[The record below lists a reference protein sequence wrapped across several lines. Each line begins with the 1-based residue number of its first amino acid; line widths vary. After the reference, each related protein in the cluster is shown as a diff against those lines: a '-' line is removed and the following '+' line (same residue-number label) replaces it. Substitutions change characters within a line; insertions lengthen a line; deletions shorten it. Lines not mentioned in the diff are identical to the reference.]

1 MFGIKVSHHK
11 LYVPL
16 LLGTDNQD
24 DHLMA
29 RWAQLG
35 CFSPFLRLHSSDSP
49 FNTRE
54 PWAFSNE
61 SHSVCAKFLQFRHRL
76 VPYLYSVNADSI
88 DSYKSLVEPVY
99 YDYPERQEAYAHKN
113 QFMFGSQLLV
123 VPVVTPTSSVTK
135 LGKAKGWLPPGKW
148 VDIFEGLVY
157 EGDRVLSFYRS
168 LDKYPV
174 FAKEGSIIPLDGK
187 TGGALENGCP
197 TPESIEILLF
207 PGKDGHFDL
216 VEDDGTGAEI
226 SQIKLSRT
234 PIKYSQA
241 DGKLTIGPTSDPLLK
256 ERSYSI
262 RILGGSADKVEINGS
277 SKSSEK
283 GSIEIGSQPTST
295 AIEVKFQFEAISNQ
309 EASDSK
315 KKQIFARLT
324 AGQMDL
330 VQKGLLWDAVKS
342 EGGLL
347 KSISRLEDIEAPED
361 MKAAVMELLLAE

>member
-1 MFGIKVSHHK
+1 MIDSNA
-11 LYVPL
+11 
-16 LLGTDNQD
+16 DIQD

-29 RWAQLG
+29 RWVQLG

-54 PWAFSNE
+54 PWAFSSE
-61 SHSVCAKFLQFRHRL
+61 SHSTCAKFLQFRHRL
-76 VPYLYSVNADSI
+76 VPYLYSVNADST

-99 YDYPERQEAYAHKN
+99 YDYPERDEAYAHRN
-113 QFMFGSQLLV
+113 QFMFGSELLV
-123 VPVVTPTSSVTK
+123 VPVVSPTSSVTK
-135 LGKAKGWLPPGKW
+135 LGKAKGWLPPGRW

-174 FAKEGSIIPLDGK
+174 FAKEGAIIPLDGK
-187 TGGALENGCP
+187 IGGALENGCP

-241 DGKLTIGPTSDPLLK
+241 EGKLTIGPTSNPLLK
-256 ERSYSI
+256 ERSYTV
-262 RILGGSADKVEINGS
+262 RILGGSAKNVEINGS
-277 SKSSEK
+277 SKSADKGVIDIGKQSTSE
-283 GSIEIGSQPTST
+283 
-295 AIEVKFQFEAISNQ
+295 AIEVKFQFEASSGK
-309 EASDSK
+309 EAFELR
-315 KKQIFARLT
+315 KKQIFERLT
-324 AGQMDL
+324 AAQMDL
-330 VQKGLLWDAVKS
+330 VQKGSIWDAVKS

-347 KSISRLEDIEAPED
+347 KIISRLDDIEAPED

>member
-1 MFGIKVSHHK
+1 
-11 LYVPL
+11 
-16 LLGTDNQD
+16 
-24 DHLMA
+24 MA
-29 RWAQLG
+29 RWVQLG
-35 CFSPFLRLHSSDSP
+35 CFSPFLRLHSSDNP

-76 VPYLYSVNADSI
+76 VPYLYSINADST

-123 VPVVTPTSSVTK
+123 VPVVSPTSSVTK

-157 EGDRVLSFYRS
+157 EGDRVLSFHRS

-174 FAKEGSIIPLDGK
+174 FAKEGAIIPLDGK

-207 PGKDGHFDL
+207 PGKDGSFEL

-226 SQIKLSRT
+226 SAITLSRT

-241 DGKLTIGPTSDPLLK
+241 DGKLTIGPTSNPLLK

-262 RILGGSADKVEINGS
+262 RILGGSAKNVEVNDS
-277 SKSSEK
+277 AAKSSDK
-283 GSIEIGSQPTST
+283 SVIDIGSQSTTS
-295 AIEVKFQFEAISNQ
+295 AIDVKFQFEALSRKLSNR
-309 EASDSK
+309 ERHRSLNGS
-315 KKQIFARLT
+315 
-324 AGQMDL
+324 
-330 VQKGLLWDAVKS
+330 LLPRW
-342 EGGLL
+342 
-347 KSISRLEDIEAPED
+347 IWSRRAHSGMQSNP
-361 MKAAVMELLLAE
+361 KVGC